1 MNDPSA
7 AGACDICRI
16 HASAADASVDE
27 LAGNAPLAPVSGA
40 SDFAA
45 LECHRG
51 PHWIVRHHPLPSPLV
66 GWTCLC
72 AVRHVQGPA
81 DFHDAEADEFGRALR
96 TVSRAIREVTG
107 CDRVYAIA
115 FGQGAP
121 HLHMH
126 LIPRFDSVE
135 ATRAWQIADWYRAV
149 ERGEHAPADPAAVA
163 DFVASMRDILAS
175 NPPGATSSGT
185 RLVRSARTVAPP
197 RAASGPRLTAKL
209 RADIHESAVEF
220 VAARYQLTADQ
231 RATLAATPIRWRRG
245 RGASAYYQ
253 RHAHGF
259 DRPHILLRV
268 APGASAYW
276 HTYRRA
282 RARYST
288 PPGGIELET
297 RILAIAV
304 LIHELTH
311 ALQHGACGHGKRA
324 FSEVET
330 TENEIEFI
338 RQHAPQAFAK
348 LIPVVRRTRKKVRGA
363 PPPPSG
369 LAALRAI
376 VLRAAGTLAGLI
388 QPRKPA
394 VIEPR
399 STRRRTRSP
408 KPTGS

>member
-1 MNDPSA
+1 MNEPSA
-7 AGACDICRI
+7 ARACDICRI
-16 HASAADASVDE
+16 HASAADPSINEHAAS
-27 LAGNAPLAPVSGA
+27 AALAPVSGA
-40 SDFAA
+40 SDFAS

-51 PHWIVRHHPLPSPLV
+51 PHWIVRHHPLPAPIV

-96 TVSRAIREVTG
+96 TVSRVIREVTG

-126 LIPRFDSVE
+126 LIPRFDAVE
-135 ATRAWQIADWYRAV
+135 ATRAWQVADWYRAV
-149 ERGEHAPADPAAVA
+149 ERGEHAPADPTAVA
-163 DFVASMRDILAS
+163 NFVGSMRHILAAH
-175 NPPGATSSGT
+175 PPGATSSGT
-185 RLVRSARTVAPP
+185 RVVRSARAVAPP

-209 RADIHESAVEF
+209 RADIHGSAVEF
-220 VAARYQLTADQ
+220 VANRYQLTAEQ

-288 PPGGIELET
+288 PAGGIELET
-297 RILAIAV
+297 RILATAV

-388 QPRKPA
+388 QPRKAA

-399 STRRRTRSP
+399 STRRRNRLP
-408 KPTGS
+408 KPTES

>member
-7 AGACDICRI
+7 ASACDICRI
-16 HASAADASVDE
+16 HASAADAGVKEHAASAV
-27 LAGNAPLAPVSGA
+27 LAPVSGA

-51 PHWIVRHHPLPSPLV
+51 PHWIVRHHPLPAPLV
-66 GWTCLC
+66 GWTCLS

-126 LIPRFDSVE
+126 LIPRFDAVE

-149 ERGEHAPADPAAVA
+149 ERGEYAPADPAAVS
-163 DFVASMRDILAS
+163 DFVGSMRHILAA
-175 NPPGATSSGT
+175 NPPGAVSSGT
-185 RLVRSARTVAPP
+185 RLVRSARAAAPP
-197 RAASGPRLTAKL
+197 RPASGPRLTAKL
-209 RADIHESAVEF
+209 RADIHASAVEF
-220 VAARYQLTADQ
+220 VANRYQLTAEQ

-311 ALQHGACGHGKRA
+311 ALQHGACGHDKRA

-348 LIPVVRRTRKKVRGA
+348 LIPVVRRTRKKVRGS

-388 QPRKPA
+388 QPRKAA

-399 STRRRTRSP
+399 STRRRNRLP

>member
-16 HASAADASVDE
+16 HASAADPSINEHAAS
-27 LAGNAPLAPVSGA
+27 AALAPVSGA
-40 SDFAA
+40 SDFAS

-51 PHWIVRHHPLPSPLV
+51 PHWIVRHHPLPAPIV

-126 LIPRFDSVE
+126 LIPRFDAVE

-163 DFVASMRDILAS
+163 DFVGSVRHILATH
-175 NPPGATSSGT
+175 PPGATSSVT
-185 RLVRSARTVAPP
+185 RLVRSARAVAPP

-209 RADIHESAVEF
+209 RADIHESAIEF
-220 VAARYQLTADQ
+220 VANRYQLTIEQ

-338 RQHAPQAFAK
+338 RQYAPQAFAK
-348 LIPVVRRTRKKVRGA
+348 LIPVVRRTRKKVRGV

-388 QPRKPA
+388 QPRKVA

-399 STRRRTRSP
+399 STRRRNRLP
-408 KPTGS
+408 KPTES

>member
-1 MNDPSA
+1 
-7 AGACDICRI
+7 
-16 HASAADASVDE
+16 
-27 LAGNAPLAPVSGA
+27 
-40 SDFAA
+40 
-45 LECHRG
+45 
-51 PHWIVRHHPLPSPLV
+51 
-66 GWTCLC
+66 
-72 AVRHVQGPA
+72 VQGPA

-126 LIPRFDSVE
+126 LIPRFDAVE

-163 DFVASMRDILAS
+163 DFVGSMRHILAA
-175 NPPGATSSGT
+175 NPPGAVSSGT
-185 RLVRSARTVAPP
+185 RLVRSARAAAPP
-197 RAASGPRLTAKL
+197 RGTSGPRLTAKL
-209 RADIHESAVEF
+209 RADIHQSAVEF
-220 VAARYQLTADQ
+220 VANRYQLTTEQ

-311 ALQHGACGHGKRA
+311 ALQHGACGHDKRA

-348 LIPVVRRTRKKVRGA
+348 LIPVVRRTRKKVRGS

-388 QPRKPA
+388 QPRKAA

-399 STRRRTRSP
+399 STRRRNRLP

>member
-16 HASAADASVDE
+16 HASAADPSINEHAAS
-27 LAGNAPLAPVSGA
+27 AALAPVSGA
-40 SDFAA
+40 SDFAS

-51 PHWIVRHHPLPSPLV
+51 PHWIVRHHPLPAPIV

-126 LIPRFDSVE
+126 LIPRFDAVE

-163 DFVASMRDILAS
+163 DFVGSVRHILAAH
-175 NPPGATSSGT
+175 PPGATSSVT
-185 RLVRSARTVAPP
+185 RLVRSARAVALP

-209 RADIHESAVEF
+209 RADIHESAIEF
-220 VAARYQLTADQ
+220 VATRYQLTIEQ

-348 LIPVVRRTRKKVRGA
+348 LIPVVRRTRKKVRGV

-388 QPRKPA
+388 QPRKAA
-394 VIEPR
+394 VIEPH
-399 STRRRTRSP
+399 STRRRNRLP
-408 KPTGS
+408 KPTES

>member
-16 HASAADASVDE
+16 HASAADASVNE
-27 LAGNAPLAPVSGA
+27 HAVSAMIAPVSGA
-40 SDFAA
+40 RDFAA

-51 PHWIVRHHPLPSPLV
+51 PHWIVRHHPLPAPIV

-126 LIPRFDSVE
+126 LIPRFDAVE

-163 DFVASMRDILAS
+163 NFVGSMRHILAAH
-175 NPPGATSSGT
+175 PPGTTSSGI
-185 RLVRSARTVAPP
+185 RLVRSARAVAPP

-220 VAARYQLTADQ
+220 VANRYQLTADQ

-259 DRPHILLRV
+259 GRPHILLRV

-311 ALQHGACGHGKRA
+311 ALQHGVCGHGKRA

-388 QPRKPA
+388 QPRKAA
-394 VIEPR
+394 VIEPH
-399 STRRRTRSP
+399 STRRRNRLP
-408 KPTGS
+408 KPTES